1 MKKALLFTF
10 LVSTIVSCNNTKPP
24 TDVAKEFIQA
34 ISSSDASTASRLA
47 TEKTKANVGTVK
59 GDAPGMTAEESFS
72 LNTMTETITGN
83 TAEVRNEV
91 IKLSLEKEDDGW
103 KVNASPELVAGIS
116 NRQKDL
122 ATLKQKWEALLKEY
136 DGRLNVAREYVSYK
150 KGQGAISPQIK
161 TLEEMINTLSAKTVW
176 NKEKILLYVQK
187 QKQFQDLVDK
197 ALEPSANASADMSMN
212 YILQVNEADSR
223 IKTAKAEYQASA
235 EKTSS
240 GTYPVLSPKETTSI
254 N

>member
-1 MKKALLFTF
+1 MKKALLFAF
-10 LVSTIVSCNNTKPP
+10 IISILASCNNSKPP
-24 TDVAKEFIQA
+24 KDVAKDFMEA
-34 ISSSDASTASRLA
+34 LSSSDVNTASGLA
-47 TEKTKANVGTVK
+47 TEKTKSNINSIKA
-59 GDAPGMTAEESFS
+59 DAPAMSAEESFS
-72 LNTMTETITGN
+72 VSKLTETVTGN
-83 TAEVRNEV
+83 TAEVKNEL
-91 IKLSLEKEDDGW
+91 IKLSLEKESDEW
-103 KVNASPELVAGIS
+103 KVAASPELVAAIS

-136 DGRLNVAREYVSYK
+136 NGRMNVAKEYVSYK

-176 NKEKILLYVQK
+176 DKEKILLYVQK

-197 ALEPSANASADMSMN
+197 ALEPSANAGADMSMN
-212 YILQVNEADSR
+212 YILQVNAADSR
-223 IKTAKAEYQASA
+223 IKTAQAEYQASA
-235 EKTSS
+235 EKTPS